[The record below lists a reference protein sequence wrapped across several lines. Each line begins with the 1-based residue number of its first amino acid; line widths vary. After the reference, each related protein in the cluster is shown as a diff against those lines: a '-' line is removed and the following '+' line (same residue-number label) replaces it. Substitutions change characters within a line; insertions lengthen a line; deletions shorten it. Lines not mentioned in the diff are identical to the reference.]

1 VPIRDWSRVP
11 AAIFHDF
18 HQDLIIQIK
27 RDLNAGVQPKGYYAM
42 AEQVAGGL
50 GPDVLALHK
59 PQPTADESTNGGA
72 RSAGSGAGRTG
83 TLLAPPKVRIVAETD
98 QEYYRRKQSIVAI
111 RHVSG
116 HRVVAVV
123 EVVSPGNKSGRQA
136 VEQIIRNASEFLDQ
150 GIHLLIVDLLPPGR
164 FDPNG
169 IHGAIW
175 EYIAGQDFVP
185 PADKPLTVAAYE
197 SDLVT
202 RAYVE
207 PVAVGDPLPDMPL
220 FLEPRQWVPTPLE
233 RSYRATW
240 DTLPLPL
247 KEMIEGEG

>member
-1 VPIRDWSRVP
+1 MPIHDWSRVP
-11 AAIFHDF
+11 AGIFHDF
-18 HQDLIIQIK
+18 HHALIEQIK
-27 RDLNAGVQPKGYYAM
+27 RDLNAGILPTGYYAM
-42 AEQVAGGL
+42 AEQIAGGL
-50 GPDVLALHK
+50 GPDVLGLHK
-59 PQPTADESTNGGA
+59 PQPTAEGSNNGGV
-72 RSAGSGAGRTG
+72 RSSRGGGQG
-83 TLLAPPKVRIVAETD
+83 TLLAPPKARIVAETD
-98 QEYYRRKQSIVAI
+98 RRKRSLVAI

-123 EVVSPGNKSGRQA
+123 EVVSPGNKSSRQA
-136 VEQIIRNASEFLDQ
+136 LDQFVKKAGEFLDQ

-175 EYIAGQDFVP
+175 DYIAGKDFTP

-220 FLEPRQWVPTPLE
+220 FLEPGEWVPAPLD
-233 RSYRATW
+233 RSYRTTW
-240 DTLPLPL
+240 ETLPLPL
-247 KEMIEGEG
+247 KEMIEGEA

>member
-1 VPIRDWSRVP
+1 MPIHDWSHVP
-11 AAIFHDF
+11 AGIFHDF
-18 HQDLIIQIK
+18 HHALIEQTK
-27 RDLNAGVQPKGYYAM
+27 RDLNAGILPTGYYAM

-50 GPDVLALHK
+50 GPDVLGLHK
-59 PQPTADESTNGGA
+59 PQAIAGDGGDGGVRSSRGGA
-72 RSAGSGAGRTG
+72 RG
-83 TLLAPPKVRIVAETD
+83 TLLAPPRARIVAEAD
-98 QEYYRRKQSIVAI
+98 SEFYRRKQKLVAI

-123 EVVSPGNKSGRQA
+123 EVVSPGNKSTRQA
-136 VEQIIRNASEFLDQ
+136 LDQFIKKAGEFLEQ
-150 GIHLLIVDLLPPGR
+150 GIHLLVVDLIPPGR

-175 EYIAGQDFVP
+175 EYIAAEDFAA

-197 SDLVT
+197 SNLVT

-220 FLEPRQWVPTPLE
+220 FLEPGEWVPTPLE
-233 RSYRATW
+233 RSYQTTW
-240 DTLPLPL
+240 ETQPLPL
-247 KEMIEGEG
+247 KELIEGAA

>member
-1 VPIRDWSRVP
+1 MPIHDWSRVP
-11 AAIFHDF
+11 AGIFHDF
-18 HQDLIIQIK
+18 HHDLITQIK
-27 RDLNAGVQPKGYYAM
+27 RDLNAGILPTGYYAM

-50 GPDVLALHK
+50 GPDVLGLHK
-59 PQPTADESTNGGA
+59 PQAVADDGGNGGGRSSRGGA
-72 RSAGSGAGRTG
+72 RG
-83 TLLAPPKVRIVAETD
+83 TLLAPPKARIVAEA
-98 QEYYRRKQSIVAI
+98 ESEFYRRKQNLVAI

-123 EVVSPGNKSGRQA
+123 EVVSPGNKSTRQA
-136 VEQIIRNASEFLDQ
+136 LEQFTRKAGEFLGQ
-150 GIHLLIVDLLPPGR
+150 GIHLLVIDLLPPGR

-175 EYIAGQDFVP
+175 EYIADGDFRR

-197 SDLVT
+197 SGLVT

-220 FLEPRQWVPTPLE
+220 YLEPGEWVPVPLE
-233 RSYRATW
+233 RSYQTTW
-240 DTLPLPL
+240 ETLPVPL
-247 KEMIEGEG
+247 KELIAGEA